1 MTGLPVHAHSEPKTP
16 EDIAAYNALQA
27 QAYHCAPAVAAYEAQ
42 RKKSWAHKMLG
53 ADALA
58 DKNLFLEGAFDDN
71 ERKSAGP
78 LLSCEQVVD
87 TKIKNNTC
95 VLGVSTFP
103 QA

>member
-1 MTGLPVHAHSEPKTP
+1 
-16 EDIAAYNALQA
+16 
-27 QAYHCAPAVAAYEAQ
+27 
-42 RKKSWAHKMLG
+42 MLG

-95 VLGVSTFP
+95 VLGASTFL
-103 QA
+103 QALATSDGAAQLRRSLRDLITILKVTLFARTWQSGNLVSSS